1 MGYDFQAIETKWQK
15 IWENQK
21 SFEVETD
28 PGKPKFYCLEMFP
41 YPSGA
46 LHMGH
51 VRNYSMGDML
61 ARFLRKKGFNVLYPM
76 GFDAFGMPAENAAI
90 KYKTKPHEWTWNN
103 IEYMTNQL
111 KRMGYSYDWRR
122 RVESCNPDYYRWNQW
137 IFLQMYK
144 KGLVY
149 RKQAPVNW
157 CEPCGT
163 VLANEQVVNGACWRC
178 ETPVVKKNL
187 EQWFIK
193 ITDYAQELL
202 DNIDTQLTGWPE
214 RVRIMQ
220 RNWLGRSEGARL
232 SFRVEELDYT
242 IEAFTTRF
250 DTVYG
255 ITFIALAP
263 EHELIKAMI
272 DKLSEKAEKKGSG
285 DGGSS
290 EAKQMSDFVARCA
303 AQSAIERSDAGG
315 EKLGLK
321 TPFTG
326 AHPVTGEPVP
336 IWIANYILMDYG
348 TGAIM
353 GVPAHDQRDFDFC
366 RKYGIPIIPVIQ
378 PEGETLDGATME
390 AAFEDDGLS
399 CNSAQ
404 FNGLPTQKAI
414 QAMIDWGEK
423 EGLCKREVNFRLRD
437 WLISRQRYWGTPIPF
452 VHCPK
457 CGLVPVPEDQ
467 LPVLLPEDVQVVD
480 VGRSPL
486 LDLPE
491 WLETACPVCGGKAR
505 REAETMDTFFCSSWY
520 FDRYCSPGF
529 DKAPFNAKD
538 TDYWMP
544 VDQYIGGIE
553 HACLHLIYARF
564 FTMFLSD
571 AGLLPC
577 NVREPFTN
585 LLTQGMVIKEGAK
598 MSKSLGNV
606 VDPTEIVDKYG
617 ADTVRLFI
625 LFASP
630 PQNDLDWSEQGVE
643 GAHRFLN
650 RVWRF
655 VEDNLE
661 GLTHEPS
668 SGDVYSESD
677 PARVP
682 MSALSDPV
690 QRDFKRKIHNTIF
703 SVTRD
708 INEEKQ
714 FNTAIARLMELTNAL
729 YAFQPAEPVGYKLRR
744 EAVDVLLNCL
754 SPFSPHIAEELWRML
769 GNKTLLAKTPWPV
782 SEEDALVADVVTI
795 VVQVNGK
802 VRVKLSMPAGLDET
816 QLKDI
821 VMSDAQVKEKI
832 APQGIPK
839 EIVKIIAVPDKLV
852 NIVVKD
858 L

>member
-1 MGYDFQAIETKWQK
+1 MGYDFQAIEAKWQK
-15 IWENQK
+15 VWEERK
-21 SFEVETD
+21 SFEVETEPD
-28 PGKPKFYCLEMFP
+28 KKKFYCLEMFP

-61 ARFLRKKGFNVLYPM
+61 ARFLRKKGMNVLYPM

-90 KYKTKPHEWTWNN
+90 KYKTKPHDWTWRN
-103 IEYMTNQL
+103 IEHETNQS

-122 RVESCNPDYYRWNQW
+122 RVETCNPNYYRWNQW

-149 RKQAPVNW
+149 RKHAPVNW
-157 CEPCGT
+157 CETCGT

-178 ETPVVKKNL
+178 EKPVVKKSL

-202 DNIDTQLTGWPE
+202 DNIDTHLTGWPE

-220 RNWLGRSEGARL
+220 RNWIGRSEGARL
-232 SFRVEELDYT
+232 SFRAEELDYT

-263 EHELIKAMI
+263 EHELVSAMI
-272 DKLSEKAEKKGSG
+272 AKLPKE
-285 DGGSS
+285 
-290 EAKQMSDFVARCA
+290 EAARLSDFVAQCA
-303 AQSAIERSDAGG
+303 AQSSIERSDAGA
-315 EKLGLK
+315 EKRGFA

-326 AHPVTGEPVP
+326 THPVTGKPIP

-366 RKYGIPIIPVIQ
+366 RKYGIPVIPVIQ
-378 PEGETLDGATME
+378 PAEGAALDGTTMT
-390 AAFEDDGLS
+390 AAFEEDGVS
-399 CNSAQ
+399 CNSGQ
-404 FNGLPTQKAI
+404 FDGLPTQDAI
-414 QAMIDWGEK
+414 RKMINWGEEK
-423 EGLCKREVNFRLRD
+423 GYCSREVNFRLRD

-452 VHCPK
+452 VHCPS
-457 CGLVPVPEDQ
+457 CGVVPVSEDQ

-486 LDLPE
+486 LDMPE
-491 WLETACPVCGGKAR
+491 WLETTCPVCGGKAR

-529 DKAPFNAKD
+529 DKGPFDAKD

-571 AGLLPC
+571 IGLLKPE
-577 NVREPFTN
+577 VREPFTN
-585 LLTQGMVIKEGAK
+585 LLTQGMVIKDGAK

-606 VDPTEIVDKYG
+606 VDPTEIVEKYG

-655 VEDNLE
+655 VEENLDSLKQTGGE
-661 GLTHEPS
+661 FVPMSKL
-668 SGDVYSESD
+668 SD
-677 PARVP
+677 PA
-682 MSALSDPV
+682 
-690 QRDFKRKIHNTIF
+690 QRDFKRKIHGTIQ

-708 INEEKQ
+708 IDEEKQ

-729 YAFQPAEPVGYKLRR
+729 YSFRPADEIGYALRR
-744 EAVDVLLNCL
+744 EAVEVLLNCL
-754 SPFSPHIAEELWRML
+754 SPFSPHIAEELWQML
-769 GNKTLLAKTPWPV
+769 GNETLLSKTSWPILDK
-782 SEEDALVADVVTI
+782 DALAADSVVI

-802 VRVKLSMPAGLDET
+802 VRAKLSMSAGIDEAR
-816 QLKDI
+816 LKER
-821 VMSDAQVKEKI
+821 VMSDPQVHEKI
-832 APQGIPK
+832 AGR
-839 EIVKIIAVPDKLV
+839 EIVRVIAVPDKLV
-852 NIVVKD
+852 NIVVKG
-858 L
+858 